1 MDNMTIIVCDYC
13 DNDFAIETILAKDMD
28 NVSCPYCMR
37 KNRLKAYP
45 FVDNSKPTIQFTPN
59 DFTDDNG
66 NPISLGTPMG
76 HTIIDEVLP
85 ENDPDF
91 KGIIIRSKE

>member
-1 MDNMTIIVCDYC
+1 MEHATIIMCDYC
-13 DNDFAIETILAKDMD
+13 DDEFVVDNDAIKDLD
-28 NVSCPYCMR
+28 KVFCPYCMSECW
-37 KNRLKAYP
+37 LEDEP
-45 FVDNSKPTIQFTPN
+45 FIDNSE
-59 DFTDDNG
+59 
-66 NPISLGTPMG
+66 PISLGTPMG